1 MDTIVVAKSSL
12 AICSIFIENP
22 QIVAVKADGYR
33 TTASVGKGSQAVYR
47 PQVYWRAA
55 NERKAEVH
63 IFWNYGSPGGQNQ
76 PFVSLLSG
84 GYFVVLVSEPN
95 VKKARIR
102 SY

>member
-33 TTASVGKGSQAVYR
+33 TTASVGKGSQAVYIS
-47 PQVYWRAA
+47 QAYWRAA

-63 IFWNYGSPGGQNQ
+63 IFWDYGSPDGHKRT
-76 PFVSLLSG
+76 VSRH
-84 GYFVVLVSEPN
+84 E
-95 VKKARIR
+95 
-102 SY
+102 